1 MKHYLNTTN
10 YAFLEVMKTLNVNVV
25 ETVKKNV
32 KKDVKTNAYN
42 NICLDLF
49 KALNVDKNNLNVN
62 MRTTVEYYMLLETLK
77 VDNNDIY
84 NTESSTLLAT
94 LDDNAKPYIDSFIV
108 DLKKMVNMYIDNNN
122 KLLVMF
128 SNTLHDYIEEKGNTN
143 SDKKIIDDFKSFY
156 GVDLNEN
163 REGLAFI
170 KGMLLNNKGLRT
182 YKSFYQTLN
191 HALAS
196 ILYSKGLYSDNEIL
210 KNFKRITSTIKFEK
224 YSNVYTENGFINTS
238 YANGLFKRFDFKP
251 NKNTN
256 YDKKV
261 NQYLKESYTLVV
273 NDTLFEHVQPPKVA
287 ETKQVAETKTKKTR
301 KPRAKKQEKTNK

>member
-10 YAFLEVMKTLNVNVV
+10 YAFIEVMKTLNVSVV

-32 KKDVKTNAYN
+32 KKDVRTNAYN

-77 VDNNDIY
+77 TDNNDIY
-84 NTESSTLLAT
+84 NIESSTLLAT

-128 SNTLHDYIEEKGNTN
+128 SNTLHDYIEEKGTTN
-143 SDKKIIDDFKSFY
+143 SDKKIIDDFMSFY

-163 REGLAFI
+163 KEGLAFI

-196 ILYSKGLYSDNEIL
+196 ILYSKGLYSDNEIV

-273 NDTLFEHVQPPKVA
+273 NDTLFEHVQPQKKE
-287 ETKQVAETKTKKTR
+287 ETKPKKTR
-301 KPRAKKQEKTNK
+301 KPRAKKQEKNTK

>member
-10 YAFLEVMKTLNVNVV
+10 YAFIEVMKTLNINVV

-32 KKDVKTNAYN
+32 KKDIRTNAYN

-77 VDNNDIY
+77 ADNNDIY
-84 NTESSTLLAT
+84 NVESTNLFTA

-108 DLKKMVNMYIDNNN
+108 DLKKMVNIYIDNNN

-128 SNTLHDYIEEKGNTN
+128 SNTLHDYIEEKGTTN
-143 SDKKIIDDFKSFY
+143 SDKKIIDDFMSFY

-163 REGLAFI
+163 KEGLAFI

-273 NDTLFEHVQPPKVA
+273 NDTLFEHVQPPKVE
-287 ETKQVAETKTKKTR
+287 ETKQVEETKPKKTR
-301 KPRAKKQEKTNK
+301 KPRAKKQEKNTK